1 MGGRC
6 RLLSNFMICHKCF
19 RKTICLTKALFNFRT
34 ICCQS
39 KKIEH
44 EGIENA
50 RLKQGRKPSSL
61 IQEPLSKRRQSTA
74 IE

>member
-6 RLLSNFMICHKCF
+6 RLLSNYDLAKVSQKDHYS
-19 RKTICLTKALFNFRT
+19 KAPYNFRT
-34 ICCQS
+34 ICFQS
-39 KKIEH
+39 KKIKH